1 MIEVRT
7 GELAEVAAEVAAD
20 AVVRPVGTDFSA
32 VTPAMRRFEQAA
44 GEAVAEQ
51 CRLLGDIPMG
61 AAVITAGGALAV
73 DLIVHVAVR
82 SPDENATRPV
92 VRQGLVNALRRLN
105 EWGATSVAMA
115 PLGTGAANLDAE
127 TAADLMLSTLVEH
140 GSGVELERIVVV
152 VEDAYQDAAFTSAAL
167 RHLGDQA
174 GTGA

>member
-7 GELAEVAAEVAAD
+7 GELADVAAEVRAD

-51 CRLLGDIPMG
+51 CRLLGDIPLG

-82 SPDENATRPV
+82 SPVENATRPV
-92 VRQGLVNALRRLN
+92 VRQGLVNALRRLS
-105 EWGATSVAMA
+105 EWGAKTAAMA
-115 PLGTGAANLDAE
+115 PFGTGAANLDAE
-127 TAADLMLSTLVEH
+127 TAADLMLATLAEH
-140 GSGVELERIVVV
+140 GGAGALDRVVVV
-152 VEDAYQDAAFTSAAL
+152 VEDGYQEAAFTGAVL

-174 GTGA
+174 SAGA